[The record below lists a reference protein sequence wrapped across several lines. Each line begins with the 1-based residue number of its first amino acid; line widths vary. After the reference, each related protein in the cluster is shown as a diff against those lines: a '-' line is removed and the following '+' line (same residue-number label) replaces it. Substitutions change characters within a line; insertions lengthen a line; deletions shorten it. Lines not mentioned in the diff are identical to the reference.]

1 MVPKI
6 SDRER
11 TVMENVLEE
20 LSEVKVS
27 DLERKGKDF
36 SFSDV
41 QKLNVIIF
49 EKIKT
54 LQENPDFIAELPEN
68 RRNIIESSLTSFLHC
83 VKGIQKFNPSEGNPK
98 NNRDSIASVINDLYE
113 ALYEHLFPY
122 LDTFLLRKAD
132 PMGEELVKEAQAA
145 VFEIENKKQKAKETL
160 QEAEKTLE
168 VLRSVSA
175 KIGVSKFAK
184 VFDEQAE
191 QNKKTAKRWLGV
203 TIISA
208 AGIVYFLHSTFDQ
221 LTSVLKS
228 DIGFEVSLQIFFAKL
243 LIFSFLSV
251 VFYQVVKNYNANMH
265 LYALNKHRQNSLE
278 SFQAFV
284 ESTEDPKIRDAV
296 LIQATRAIFEA
307 GETGYVSS
315 KDVSTKGLEMIKI
328 VDQIKK

>member
-1 MVPKI
+1 
-6 SDRER
+6 
-11 TVMENVLEE
+11 MEEVLKQ

-41 QKLNVIIF
+41 QKLNVFIF
-49 EKIKT
+49 EKVRI

-68 RRNIIESSLTSFLHC
+68 RRNIIEGYLTSFLRY
-83 VKGIQKFNPSEGNPK
+83 VEQIQNFNPSEGNPQ
-98 NNRDSIASVINDLYE
+98 NNRDSIAREINDLYE
-113 ALYEHLFPY
+113 GLYEHLFPY
-122 LDTFLLRKAD
+122 LDTFLSRKAD
-132 PMGEELVKEAQAA
+132 PMMEELFKEAQAA
-145 VFEIENKKQKAKETL
+145 VFEIENKKQKVGETL

-175 KIGVSKFAK
+175 KTGVSKFAE

-203 TIISA
+203 TIVSSV
-208 AGIVYFLHSTFDQ
+208 GIVYFLLLIFNQ

-228 DIGFEVSLQIFFAKL
+228 GVGFEVSLQIFFAKL

-265 LYALNKHRQNSLE
+265 LYALNKHRQNSLA

-284 ESTEDPKIRDAV
+284 ESTEDPKIRDTV

-328 VDQIKK
+328 ADQIKE